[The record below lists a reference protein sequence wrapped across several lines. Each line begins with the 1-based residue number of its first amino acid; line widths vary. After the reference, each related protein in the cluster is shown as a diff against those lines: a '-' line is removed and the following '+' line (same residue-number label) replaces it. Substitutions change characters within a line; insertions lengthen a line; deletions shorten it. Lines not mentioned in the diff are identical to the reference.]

1 MKGDQIMKNGFNSLK
16 EKAASLK
23 KHKGV
28 DGIIVVLFLCVI
40 AVVLCAVFKNQIS
53 TFMTGV
59 MNQLTDKAKS
69 IIDTTSVTLP

>member
-1 MKGDQIMKNGFNSLK
+1 MKSRMKNLK
-16 EKAASLK
+16 EKVGGLR

-40 AVVLCAVFKNQIS
+40 AVVLCAIFKDQIT

-59 MNQLTDKAKS
+59 MTQLTDKAKT
-69 IIDTTSVTLP
+69 IIDSTSTTLPTH